1 MGVPANL
8 SPARLVALLAPPL
21 VAMVVIFILS
31 AQPSDEID
39 RVWWDVAL
47 RKLGHMTE
55 YAILTVLWWRAL
67 RGLGARHALAFAIAI
82 SLGYAITDEFHQT
95 FVDGRNGTP
104 VDVLI
109 DAAGMAVA
117 AAVIGQR
124 AAPRASSSRA
134 TSPPTDGSSASS
146 ASTTATH
153 ARTTSASN

>member
-8 SPARLVALLAPPL
+8 SPARLVALLVPPL
-21 VAMVVIFILS
+21 LAMVVIFILS

-39 RVWWDVAL
+39 RAWWDVAL

-55 YAILTVLWWRAL
+55 YAILTALWWRAL
-67 RGLGARHALAFAIAI
+67 RGLGAHHALPFALAI

-124 AAPRASSSRA
+124 GAPRVAR
-134 TSPPTDGSSASS
+134 SA
-146 ASTTATH
+146 
-153 ARTTSASN
+153 